1 LSQQFRCAV
10 DPLNPAWLSF
20 SLDGVHMRMSYYLQ
34 ALIGKADALGKH
46 TSDFQSARLVPLT
59 QGMALIPL
67 TDELH
72 DEIGS
77 GGEVEPFEKL
87 SPGVEQWAQRISFA
101 ARIAYIEAE
110 FFGGDGGQYFS
121 VRCGGGDAAV
131 GIHGAAATYVDRVG
145 LWCKDTGN

>member
-1 LSQQFRCAV
+1 
-10 DPLNPAWLSF
+10 
-20 SLDGVHMRMSYYLQ
+20 MSYYLQ

-110 FFGGDGGQYFS
+110 FFGGDGGQSAVVWSGSSRVIQPIHSQDAINQALCFLG
-121 VRCGGGDAAV
+121 VRIDNAHDEFDA
-131 GIHGAAATYVDRVG
+131 IG
-145 LWCKDTGN
+145 LGQHRNTHDWI